1 MKLISFQNIDKLWF
15 FGLKESFIL
24 IIVLAS
30 LQEEYEIVTLK
41 WSLRKATA
49 TARRVPEI
57 CILNNKFLHPHM
69 RFFFFAVFVHPYREN
84 LPAKGLCELVDVSFK
99 MIMTQ
104 IGSY

>member
-69 RFFFFAVFVHPYREN
+69 RFSFLLFLSFRIGKIYQLKAFA
-84 LPAKGLCELVDVSFK
+84 S
-99 MIMTQ
+99 
-104 IGSY
+104 

>member
-30 LQEEYEIVTLK
+30 LQEEDEIVKLK

-57 CILNNKFLHPHM
+57 SAPAYA
-69 RFFFFAVFVHPYREN
+69 FFFFN
-84 LPAKGLCELVDVSFK
+84 LSFNCDDHFEQRTSVEVK
-99 MIMTQ
+99 
-104 IGSY
+104 